1 MSGSCFARPDQ
12 ISTMLMHCSW
22 NTSLAT
28 LIKGEWTTNVARKLS
43 KTYSSRG
50 LDVLYSHGKKGTD
63 PEKQLGNIVCW
74 FGSVF
79 ERRAMLAYLDIA
91 VVSQDTSRVLA
102 LIEIEESSATPKK
115 LMADAFTTLV
125 GDHITFQGKRELEVG
140 RWTRLI
146 VLAKAEKVATGSL
159 QLELLQERLNEIKG
173 QLRTGNASVQQI
185 IIGTFQNESDLEA
198 KLTQEIEKALASNF

>member
-1 MSGSCFARPDQ
+1 MV
-12 ISTMLMHCSW
+12 
-22 NTSLAT
+22 TS
-28 LIKGEWTTNVARKLS
+28 IKGEWTTNVARKLS
-43 KTYSSRG
+43 RKYGSRG

-102 LIEIEESSATPKK
+102 LVEIEESSATPKK
-115 LMADAFTTLV
+115 LMADAFTTLI
-125 GDHITFQGKRELEVG
+125 GDHITFQRKRELKVG

-198 KLTQEIEKALASNF
+198 KLTQEIEKGIMSNF